1 MSSVVAPK
9 PALAERIVCA
19 ARELLGVPFLHQG
32 RDPAIGLDCVG
43 VAIAAARA
51 CGVQVIDRLG
61 YGRTPIGDEVG
72 SGPSGGLLGA
82 IDEQPVLRR
91 VRRTPRAGDVLVLR
105 FARLPQHVAI
115 CAGETMIHGWESV
128 GRCVEHPLD
137 AIWRRRVVA
146 VAEFVEADDGAD
158 AGGWVDSDA
167 SDDGGPSAGA
177 RT

>member
-1 MSSVVAPK
+1 MSRRAAPQ

-51 CGVQVIDRLG
+51 CGVQVIDRAG
-61 YGRTPIGDEVG
+61 YGRTPIGDEVRRG
-72 SGPSGGLLGA
+72 SSGGLLGA
-82 IDEQPVLRR
+82 IDEQPGLRR
-91 VRRTPRAGDVLVLR
+91 VRRAPAAGDVLVLR
-105 FARLPQHVAI
+105 FARSPQHVAI

-137 AIWRRRVVA
+137 ATWRRRIVA
-146 VAEFVEADDGAD
+146 VAEFVEFVDADDAD
-158 AGGWVDSDA
+158 GLVDSDA
-167 SDDGGPSAGA
+167 SDEGGPSAGA

>member
-1 MSSVVAPK
+1 MSTRAAPQ
-9 PALAERIVCA
+9 PTLAERIVRA
-19 ARELLGVPFLHQG
+19 ARALLGVPFLHQG

-51 CGVQVIDRLG
+51 CGVQVIDRVG
-61 YGRTPIGDEVG
+61 YGRMPIGDEVW

-82 IDEQPVLRR
+82 IDEQPGLRR
-91 VRRTPRAGDVLVLR
+91 VRGAPRAGDVLVLR

-137 AIWRRRVVA
+137 ATWRRRIVA
-146 VAEFVEADDGAD
+146 VAEFVDADDGAD
-158 AGGWVDSDA
+158 ADGLVDSAA